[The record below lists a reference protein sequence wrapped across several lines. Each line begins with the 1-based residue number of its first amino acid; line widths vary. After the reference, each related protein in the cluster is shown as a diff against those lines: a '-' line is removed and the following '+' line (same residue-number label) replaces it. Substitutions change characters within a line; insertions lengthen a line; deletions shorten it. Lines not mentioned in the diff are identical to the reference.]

1 MSFHKVGGSEKEPQ
15 VEVPQEG
22 SKVGDPGHYCQTM
35 PLFECDG
42 VSSTGDVKDG
52 VSMVR
57 KYAAT
62 TRSSWR

>member
-1 MSFHKVGGSEKEPQ
+1 MSFHKVGGSEKEPE

-22 SKVGDPGHYCQTM
+22 SKVGDPGHCCQTM
-35 PLFECDG
+35 PRDG

-62 TRSSWR
+62 TRWR